1 MSNDGLDITAYP
13 TDGLNNETLEHLHL
27 NIVKPLALS
36 CQCKLVLH
44 GSAVCID
51 TTAVAFIAK
60 TGSGKST
67 LAASFSMNGYQFL
80 TDDCLQVDK
89 VNSQYLVQPSH
100 PSIRLWEDSLAKLVP
115 ENVSKAPST
124 DYSPKTRLLASED
137 IEYCNK
143 AQPLKSIYFL
153 DDSVSSSISINPVRG
168 SDSIIQ
174 LEKHS
179 FLLDMEHKKILKNH
193 FQQISDLAK
202 DINCFYFKYPRQYSV
217 LPEVQRA
224 IIEHTKLQSL

>member
-1 MSNDGLDITAYP
+1 M
-13 TDGLNNETLEHLHL
+13 
-27 NIVKPLALS
+27 KPLALS
-36 CQCKLVLH
+36 CESKLVLH

-67 LAASFSMNGYQFL
+67 LAASFSKNGYQFL

-89 VNSQYLVQPSH
+89 INSQYLVQPSH
-100 PSIRLWEDSLAKLVP
+100 PSIRLWDDSLVKLFP
-115 ENVSKAPST
+115 ENVSKALPT
-124 DYSPKTRLLASED
+124 DYTPKTRLLANED
-137 IEYCNK
+137 IVYCRK

-153 DDSVSSSISINPVRG
+153 DDSVNSSISINPVSG
-168 SDSIIQ
+168 SNSIIE

-179 FLLDMEHKKILKNH
+179 FLLDMENREVLKKH
-193 FQQISDLAK
+193 FQQISALAK
-202 DINCFYFKYPRQYSV
+202 DVNCFYLKYPRQYNA

-224 IIEHTKLQSL
+224 IIKHVQNK

>member
-1 MSNDGLDITAYP
+1 M
-13 TDGLNNETLEHLHL
+13 EHLHL
-27 NIVKPLALS
+27 NIVSPLALS
-36 CQCKLVLH
+36 CQSKLILH
-44 GSAVCID
+44 GSAVSIENN
-51 TTAVAFIAK
+51 AVAFIAK

-67 LAASFSMNGYQFL
+67 LAASFSTNGYQFL

-89 VNSQYLVQPSH
+89 INFQHLVQPSH
-100 PSIRLWEDSLAKLVP
+100 PSIRLWDDSLAKLVP
-115 ENVSKAPST
+115 ENVLKAPTT
-124 DYSPKTRLLASED
+124 DYSPKTRLLANED

-153 DDSVSSSISINPVRG
+153 DDGISSTISINPIHG
-168 SDSIIQ
+168 SNTIIE

-179 FLLDMEHKKILKNH
+179 FLLDMENKEVLKKH

-202 DINCFYFKYPRQYSV
+202 DINCFYLKYPRQYDA

-224 IIEHTKLQSL
+224 IVEHTQLQT

>member
-1 MSNDGLDITAYP
+1 MSNDGLNITAYP
-13 TDGLNNETLEHLHL
+13 TDDLTNETLEHLHL
-27 NIVKPLALS
+27 NIVKSLALS
-36 CQCKLVLH
+36 CQSKLILH

-67 LAASFSMNGYQFL
+67 LAASFSTNGYKFL

-89 VNSQYLVQPSH
+89 VNSQYFVQPSH
-100 PSIRLWEDSLAKLVP
+100 PSIRLWDDSLSKLIP
-115 ENVSKAPST
+115 ENIST
-124 DYSPKTRLLASED
+124 TTPPDFSPKTRLLANEG

-143 AQPLKSIYFL
+143 AQPLKAIYFL
-153 DDSVSSSISINPVRG
+153 DDGDSPSISINPVRG
-168 SDSIIQ
+168 SNSIVE

-179 FLLDMEHKKILKNH
+179 FLLDMENREILKKH

-202 DINCFYFKYPRQYSV
+202 DVNCFYLKYPRQYDS

-224 IIEHTKLQSL
+224 IIEHTQLQT